1 MKNIIGLM
9 LKIVSWNVNG
19 YRSIVGQNPRKVGKN
34 EESNNILFEY
44 IEKENPDIVCIQE
57 TKTEPTQLKEEYY
70 APQGYE
76 AFYNWSKARK
86 GYSGVAIFTKI
97 KPSSI
102 QTEIGLERFDIEG
115 RILRADYD
123 GFTLLN
129 IYFPNGT
136 SGMHRVAYKLEFY
149 DAIFTYTNELRK
161 SGIPLIM
168 CGDYNTAHKEID
180 LAQPELNQNTSG
192 FLPEERAKLD
202 WMVEHGW
209 IDTFRVFT
217 KEGGHYTWWDPKTF
231 SRHKNIGWRIDYHFI
246 TENLAANLQ
255 NSYHRPEIMGSDHC
269 PIVLELN
276 L

>member
-1 MKNIIGLM
+1 M

-19 YRSIVGQNPRKVGKN
+19 YRAIVGQNQSKAGSKSENKN
-34 EESNNILFEY
+34 LLFEY
-44 IEKENPDIVCIQE
+44 IEQENPDIICLQE

-86 GYSGVAIFTKI
+86 GYSGVATFTKI
-97 KPSSI
+97 KPSNVWS
-102 QTEIGLERFDIEG
+102 EIGIERFDIEG
-115 RILRADYD
+115 RIMRTDFD

-129 IYFPNGT
+129 IYFPNGS

-149 DAIFTYTNELRK
+149 DAIFEYTDQLK
-161 SGIPLIM
+161 KQGIPLLM

-180 LAQPELNQNTSG
+180 LSQPELNQNTSG
-192 FLPEERAKLD
+192 FLPSERAKID
-202 WMVEHGW
+202 WMIENNW

-217 KEGGHYTWWDPKTF
+217 KEGEHYTWWDPKTF
-231 SRHKNIGWRIDYHFI
+231 GRHRNVGWRIDYHFI
-246 TENLAANLQ
+246 TEKIAGALI
-255 NSYHRPEIMGSDHC
+255 NSYHRPDIKGSDHC
-269 PIVLELN
+269 PIVIELD